1 MPFQALN
8 RNVWLLCVAHV
19 FSFAGASVTFFLGSI
34 IGALLAPS
42 MNWATLP
49 VTAMVVGTAIG
60 TVPAAML
67 MSKKGRRFGFISAAI
82 MASGSALLGA
92 VAIWHSQFWLYCM
105 SCLSLG
111 ISYAFVQHYRFAAAE
126 SVAITVAPQAIS
138 AILLSGIAGAFLGPN
153 VVKYA
158 HYWIPEHAFVGSY
171 LALAIM
177 VAVPAIIFLWLQT
190 PAAPTVAKAHASRT
204 IKQLAQ
210 HPNFI
215 LAVFAATISY
225 ALMVFLMTA
234 APVSMHVMDG
244 HSIDDTGIVIQWHIV
259 GMFLPSLFVGKW
271 ITKYGHRRMMVI
283 GISAVAMCIG
293 VSQVDQSVA
302 TYWLS
307 LVTLGVGWNFLFVSS
322 TSLLITTYLEA
333 EKYRAQAFNELMVF
347 GVQAI
352 ASLSAGWLLIATNW
366 QAINL
371 MSLPLLGLLL
381 VVICWSG
388 QRLKHLQQ
396 GYLSPK
402 PHH

>member
-82 MASGSALLGA
+82 VASGSALLGA

-126 SVAITVAPQAIS
+126 SVAIKVAPQAIS

-158 HYWIPEHAFVGSY
+158 HHWIPQHAFVGSY

-177 VAVPAIIFLWLQT
+177 VAVPAIILLWLQT

-352 ASLSAGWLLIATNW
+352 ASLSAGW
-366 QAINL
+366 
-371 MSLPLLGLLL
+371 
-381 VVICWSG
+381 
-388 QRLKHLQQ
+388 
-396 GYLSPK
+396 
-402 PHH
+402 

>member
-8 RNVWLLCVAHV
+8 RNVWLLSVAHV

-82 MASGSALLGA
+82 VASGSALMGA
-92 VAIWHSQFWLYCM
+92 LAIWHSQFWLYCM

-126 SVAITVAPQAIS
+126 SVAIKVAPQAIS

-158 HYWIPEHAFVGSY
+158 HHWIPQHAFVGSY
-171 LALAIM
+171 LALAVM
-177 VAVPAIIFLWLQT
+177 VAIPAIILLWLQT
-190 PAAPTVAKAHASRT
+190 PAVQTVTKAGTSRT

-234 APVSMHVMDG
+234 APMSMHVMDG
-244 HSIDDTGIVIQWHIV
+244 HSIGDTGFVIQWHIV

-271 ITKYGHRRMMVI
+271 ITNYGHRHIMII
-283 GISAVAMCIG
+283 GIGAVAMCIG
-293 VSQVDQSVA
+293 VSQVEQSVA
-302 TYWLS
+302 TYWVS

-366 QAINL
+366 QVINL

-381 VVICWSG
+381 VVIWWSG
-388 QRLKHLQQ
+388 KRL
-396 GYLSPK
+396 S
-402 PHH
+402 

>member
-42 MNWATLP
+42 INWATLP

-82 MASGSALLGA
+82 VASGSALLGA

-126 SVAITVAPQAIS
+126 SVAIKVAPQAIS

-158 HYWIPEHAFVGSY
+158 HHWIPQHAFVGSY

-177 VAVPAIIFLWLQT
+177 VAVPAIILLWLQT
-190 PAAPTVAKAHASRT
+190 PAPQTVDKAHTTRT
-204 IKQLAQ
+204 IRQLAE

-234 APVSMHVMDG
+234 APVSMHVIDG

-259 GMFLPSLFVGKW
+259 GMFLPSLFIGKW

-283 GISAVAMCIG
+283 GISAVAMCIA
-293 VSQVDQSVA
+293 VSQIDQNVA
-302 TYWLS
+302 SYWVS

-366 QAINL
+366 QVINL

-381 VVICWSG
+381 VVIWWSG
-388 QRLKHLQQ
+388 KRLN
-396 GYLSPK
+396 
-402 PHH
+402 